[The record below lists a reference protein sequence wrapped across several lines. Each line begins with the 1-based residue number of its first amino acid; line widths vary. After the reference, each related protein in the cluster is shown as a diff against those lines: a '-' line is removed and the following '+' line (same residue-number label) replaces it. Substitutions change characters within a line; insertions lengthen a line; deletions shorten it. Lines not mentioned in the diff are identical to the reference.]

1 MFIDRSNAWTPRYH
15 FFSQEEKN
23 MPFDPNG
30 LIFWKGRY
38 HVFYLFGDKSINPRG
53 CGWEHASSAD
63 LVHWD
68 FHKPALICDHPDE
81 RSMNSGNALVTKD
94 GKVALVYNSCDVGM
108 CIAIAQDDNLE
119 NWAKI
124 PENPV
129 IPTVKPEY
137 PEFQVVALGDPYCW
151 IENGHYYAAIGS
163 RARPYSEY
171 DTAYLYRSDDMIH
184 WEYLRPLYQATDHY
198 SMRLDDC
205 ECPELFDF
213 GKQRMLLHI
222 THARGARCY
231 LGDWIMDTFVP
242 HYCQFFNFPG
252 GNVFAPRSMVDGN
265 GRRLVWFWL
274 DDRLRYREDASRPD
288 MRQIWALPR
297 VFEPI
302 EGGNGL
308 RQSVPKEIQDLCSES
323 RLTLTAIPELG
334 APVASPFRSRSCKLH
349 VALKLAQGR
358 FSMDLF
364 SNKDGS
370 ESLRLTVD
378 KEAGRLVL
386 DHSTA
391 KYPLPNNTYFWVPEA
406 TNPQSLRQEIPWKA
420 DENGNYEFDI
430 YLDNCVAEFFDTRG
444 QFAATQCIYTSS
456 ENDCILLRAE
466 PNSRLDHL
474 MATFHDMMP
483 LVLNFTR

>member
-1 MFIDRSNAWTPRYH
+1 MKTDRSNAWTPRYH

-38 HVFYLFGDKSINPRG
+38 HVFYLFGDKSINPHG
-53 CGWEHASSAD
+53 CGWGHASSSD

-68 FHKPALICDHPDE
+68 FHKPALISDRPGE
-81 RSMNSGNALVTKD
+81 FSMNSGNILITKE
-94 GKVALVYNSCDVGM
+94 GKVAIVYNSCYVGM
-108 CIAIAQDDNLE
+108 CIALAQDDNLE
-119 NWAKI
+119 NWEKI

-129 IPTVKPEY
+129 ISDITPEM
-137 PEFQVVALGDPYCW
+137 PEFQVVTLGDPYCW
-151 IENGHYYAAIGS
+151 LEKGRYYAAIGS

-171 DTAYLYRSDDMIH
+171 DTAYLFRSDDLIH

-205 ECPELFDF
+205 QCPDFFEF

-231 LGDWIMDTFVP
+231 LGDWLLDTFVP
-242 HYCQFFNFPG
+242 QYCQFFNFPS
-252 GNVFAPRSMVDGN
+252 GNVFAPRSMLDGK

-308 RQSVPKEIQDLCSES
+308 RQFVPQEIQELCGAPAE
-323 RLTLTAIPELG
+323 TLTEQPSPG
-334 APVASPFRSRSCKLH
+334 APVTAPFHSRSCKLH
-349 VALKLAQGR
+349 VAFKLIQGI
-358 FSMDLF
+358 FALDLF
-364 SNKDGS
+364 SNATGS
-370 ESLRLTVD
+370 ESLRLIVD
-378 KEAGRLVL
+378 KKAERLIL

-391 KYPLPNNTYFWVPEA
+391 KYPLPNDVYFWVPGA
-406 TNPQSLRQEIPWKA
+406 SDPRPLRQEIPWQA
-420 DENGNYEFDI
+420 AEDDMYEFDV
-430 YLDNCVAEFFDTRG
+430 YLDHCVAEVFDTQGR
-444 QFAATQCIYTSS
+444 FAASQCIYTTPV
-456 ENDCILLRAE
+456 NDNILLRTNPDSKLQQLE
-466 PNSRLDHL
+466 I
-474 MATFHDMMP
+474 TFHEMKP
-483 LVLNFTR
+483 IVLNFQH